1 MSSSGS
7 RSPRRPLA
15 EDVLLQQRFLDLRTS
30 RVRLPWERGINGLV
44 FGDRS
49 PPSPVL
55 PMPSNLNPCP
65 SPFRHDLGDLPTA
78 TQLFAVKRA
87 RCARLFQSEDS
98 LRFEAMRKVKIM
110 CLLDP
115 EASELGRSI
124 SAEAAGLVDDSVLMG
139 SFSDTFAGK
148 STATMCKRAA
158 SMWRFFEFCVQH
170 GLGSPLRAGEKVV
183 YSFIKHLQESAAPTS
198 GQAFVEAWRFF
209 SGMLGFRLRPEESP
223 LSGRVKGAVASLL
236 SQKKKLVQAAPLTV
250 LMIKALE
257 RIVLEPPLPH
267 WRVIAG
273 HILFCIGSSSRFS
286 DTVHLDCLTCV
297 SDQGIYLV
305 EGASCSY
312 KTGTGERKSVLLPL
326 LSLGRFILDDAWA
339 PVWMQAREDAGLG
352 LNPSLPGFSEPAQ
365 TWLDRRM
372 TTGELTLYLRE
383 FVVGSGIQLLQ
394 DDRTSSHSLKCT
406 VLSWLSKAGGVSLE
420 DRRIAGHHL
429 DPANRSALTYSRDE
443 LCRLMHTEERILI
456 RIRRGVFKPDDSR
469 VMRLAAMVKEDTGVQ
484 SLKEWKL
491 EGDMTFPQL
500 DEDDSDCGV
509 ATLEARASGVVLEAI
524 PASQLGP
531 VYSKMHCH
539 SRTVHIEA
547 TEGSKFL
554 CGRPVNKNFVDIDKS
569 VALADLLV
577 CKGCSLAYKASA

>member
-1 MSSSGS
+1 M
-7 RSPRRPLA
+7 
-15 EDVLLQQRFLDLRTS
+15 
-30 RVRLPWERGINGLV
+30 
-44 FGDRS
+44 
-49 PPSPVL
+49 
-55 PMPSNLNPCP
+55 
-65 SPFRHDLGDLPTA
+65 
-78 TQLFAVKRA
+78 
-87 RCARLFQSEDS
+87 
-98 LRFEAMRKVKIM
+98 
-110 CLLDP
+110 
-115 EASELGRSI
+115 
-124 SAEAAGLVDDSVLMG
+124 
-139 SFSDTFAGK
+139 
-148 STATMCKRAA
+148 
-158 SMWRFFEFCVQH
+158 
-170 GLGSPLRAGEKVV
+170 

-236 SQKKKLVQAAPLTV
+236 SQKKKLAQAAPLTV

-257 RIVLEPPLPH
+257 RIMLEPPLPH

-305 EGASCSY
+305 EGASYSY

-326 LSLGRFILDDAWA
+326 LSLGRFILDDARA

-372 TTGELTLYLRE
+372 TTKELTLYIRE

-491 EGDMTFPQL
+491 EGDMTFPQS
-500 DEDDSDCGV
+500 DD
-509 ATLEARASGVVLEAI
+509 
-524 PASQLGP
+524 

-547 TEGSKFL
+547 TEGNKFL
-554 CGRPVNKNFVDIDKS
+554 CGRPVTKNFVDIDKS